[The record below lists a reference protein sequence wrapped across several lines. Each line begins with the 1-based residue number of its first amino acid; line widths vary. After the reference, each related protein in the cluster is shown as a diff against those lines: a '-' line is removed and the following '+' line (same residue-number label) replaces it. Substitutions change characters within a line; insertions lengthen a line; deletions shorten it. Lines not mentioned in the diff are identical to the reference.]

1 MTSSLISYLIQ
12 CYNEEKYIAQAV
24 ASAFDQT
31 YENLEIILSDNR
43 STDSSHEIMLAAAAA
58 YNGPHKVRV
67 IKQPDHCNICEHANR
82 LVNEVSGEYI
92 IFASGDDLQDPTRT
106 EKVVRVWQETGA
118 DMIGNNLAKITAD
131 GGKVIELHRNPNEQ
145 YHVDLEEILRRTP
158 HTACTG
164 AGQAWSPRLFD
175 LHGPLPSWYHTS
187 DVLVPFWGALEGGA
201 AFISEPLTYFRITGE
216 NCGMGSQHM
225 TATEDER
232 HHLEEKMHADVSM
245 HLLMIRRTLL
255 GLKVQE
261 PDRYD
266 YDGLDALILE
276 NFADAAELWSEARE
290 ELLKLEM
297 AARL

>member
-216 NCGMGSQHM
+216 NCGMGIYFLQRMIADHN
-225 TATEDER
+225 TAEQDEAISD
-232 HHLEEKMHADVSM
+232 LE
-245 HLLMIRRTLL
+245 TLR
-255 GLKVQE
+255 GE
-261 PDRYD
+261 IS
-266 YDGLDALILE
+266 ALV
-276 NFADAAELWSEARE
+276 NRAEGQTPAPPV
-290 ELLKLEM
+290 
-297 AARL
+297 

>member
-118 DMIGNNLAKITAD
+118 DMIGNNLAKIPAD

-216 NCGMGSQHM
+216 NCGMGRQHM

-276 NFADAAELWSEARE
+276 NFADAAELWSESRE